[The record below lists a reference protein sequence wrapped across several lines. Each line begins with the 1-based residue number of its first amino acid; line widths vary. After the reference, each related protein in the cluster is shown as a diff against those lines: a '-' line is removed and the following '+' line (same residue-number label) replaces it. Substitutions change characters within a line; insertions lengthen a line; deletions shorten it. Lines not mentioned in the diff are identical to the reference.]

1 QPTSDRVL
9 SAPRQRHDTADP
21 VLLEVM
27 NHSYVSIAEQMG
39 EVLRRTAISTNI
51 RERLDF
57 SCAVFDQG
65 ARLIANAP
73 HIPVHLGAMGES
85 VKAVVEANPRLE
97 PGDVFITNDPAH
109 GGSHLP
115 DITVVTPVYNA
126 RGGLSFFVASRG
138 HHADVGGITPGSM
151 PPHSRSLEEE
161 GVVLSARRIVHHGR
175 FDRQGLE
182 RLLTG
187 ARYPAR

>member
-1 QPTSDRVL
+1 
-9 SAPRQRHDTADP
+9 
-21 VLLEVM
+21 
-27 NHSYVSIAEQMG
+27 
-39 EVLRRTAISTNI
+39 
-51 RERLDF
+51 
-57 SCAVFDQG
+57 
-65 ARLIANAP
+65 
-73 HIPVHLGAMGES
+73 S

-115 DITVVTPVYNA
+115 DITVVTPVYDA

-187 ARYPAR
+187 ARYPARDPARNIADIEAQIAANRLGSMRLAALVERYGLSIVQAYMHHVQANAEHQVRQAIAKLPDGRHEFEDRLDAG